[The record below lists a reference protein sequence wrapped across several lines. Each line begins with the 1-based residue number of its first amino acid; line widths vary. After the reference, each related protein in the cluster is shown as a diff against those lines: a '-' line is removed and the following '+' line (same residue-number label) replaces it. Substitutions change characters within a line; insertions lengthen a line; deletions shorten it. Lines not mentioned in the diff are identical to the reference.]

1 MMWDRLVEVDV
12 ADALDDA
19 VLGYDAPCVTM
30 LLLKFAVLLWPAH
43 DLILKE
49 YGLGGIRSTLL
60 EVVAETLV
68 RHV

>member
-1 MMWDRLVEVDV
+1 MWDQLVEVDV

-19 VLGYDAPCVTM
+19 VLGVTPPCVSL
-30 LLLKFAVLLWPAH
+30 LLLKFAVLMWPAH
-43 DLILKE
+43 DLVLKD
-49 YGLGGIRSTLL
+49 YGLGGICSTLL

>member
-1 MMWDRLVEVDV
+1 MWDQLVEVDV
-12 ADALDDA
+12 ADALDHA
-19 VLGYDAPCVTM
+19 VLGVNPPCVSL

-43 DLILKE
+43 DLVLKE

-60 EVVAETLV
+60 EVVAEALV